1 MVLVCLSGSNWTLLK
16 SLRRMR
22 PGSDAI
28 QAHWSTGLFGLGL
41 ALLST
46 RDSENNV
53 NLFFCETHGEYTS
66 TWVIYCDPWEYDG
79 LFCNSSWIMIKLI
92 RLKNIWRNTSRYGI
106 LSYLFMSWCVSMCLD
121 ASTVGWTAGHG
132 TGPPSTWHLSWRD
145 FNSVTSCTTVVLVH
159 FMSIMSMKC
168 HKVAGSH
175 VCPPAIHIKS
185 LKTKIAL
192 WRYCDAKD
200 SKETATARH
209 RRSDEPWW
217 TREVSKKAEPMESRH
232 MNVVWIVYVVFG
244 FWISLLVSTRLSTTR
259 WLGLVAIWTRLDN
272 LHPWHPWA
280 HGPMPIMPW
289 ETELSLECGRSPNV
303 SKAPHALTSAYRL
316 DSTPQ
321 CPTCRS
327 MPQSGSNCSHGG
339 SHGFCRFCDSFDSFS
354 FCFCCIL
361 LHRCLF
367 CSKHH
372 LCFWAHTN
380 QHWPALYPWP
390 KRFSSKSQ
398 HWSLRQ
404 HMTLSTKYINMQ
416 TLSRKDDPLD
426 EGTLLK
432 NLNLNIDRRSQFQ
445 LNGLVE
451 PSH

>member
-159 FMSIMSMKC
+159 FMSIMSIMS

-272 LHPWHPWA
+272 LHPWHPWHPWA
-280 HGPMPIMPW
+280 H
-289 ETELSLECGRSPNV
+289 
-303 SKAPHALTSAYRL
+303 AHHALRDWAQSGMWEKSKRLQSTTRPNLGLSAWL
-316 DSTPQ
+316 DPAM
-321 CPTCRS
+321 PDMPD
-327 MPQSGSNCSHGG
+327 MPQYAAV
-339 SHGFCRFCDSFDSFS
+339 RFQLFPWWFPW
-354 FCFCCIL
+354 FLPFLRLFWLIFILFL
-361 LHRCLF
+361 LHSVAPLLVLF
-367 CSKHH
+367 QTSSLLLGPYESALASIVSLTQKVQ
-372 LCFWAHTN
+372 LQESALESSSTYDIVN
-380 QHWPALYPWP
+380 KIYQHANTFAQRRPAGW
-390 KRFSSKSQ
+390 RNFA
-398 HWSLRQ
+398 
-404 HMTLSTKYINMQ
+404 
-416 TLSRKDDPLD
+416 
-426 EGTLLK
+426 
-432 NLNLNIDRRSQFQ
+432 
-445 LNGLVE
+445 
-451 PSH
+451 